1 MREIV
6 MYATSWCGD
15 CALARRFLKARN
27 LPFRERDVDEEAEAE
42 AVILSHNGGS
52 RLLPVF
58 EFDGRRLTLAPFDRL
73 KLSVWLREVGAPG
86 GAPISGASPSD
97 PQS

>member
-1 MREIV
+1 

-27 LPFRERDVDEEAEAE
+27 LPFRERDVDEEADAE
-42 AVILSHNGGS
+42 TVILSHNGGS

-58 EFDGRRLTLAPFDRL
+58 EFDGRRITLAPFDRV
-73 KLSVWLREVGAPG
+73 KLSAWLGEVGAAG
-86 GAPISGASPSD
+86 GAEISDASPSG